1 MLRKRSIGI
10 GLGLILVLTIAGS
23 AFAATATSHKK
34 VVVSISIGAEPPSLD
49 PGLAVDTTSATII
62 ANLNDPIVN
71 LSHDASLTPEPGL
84 AQSWTVNGANV
95 TLHLRHNDHWT
106 NGQTVTAQDVVGSWL
121 RTISPELAADYAYQF
136 YGIVG
141 AEAYNSCDSAKTDC
155 NALRAKVGISA
166 PDKWTVKITLVSP
179 QPWFLQQLSHTSF
192 IPTYLPAVQ
201 KYGNKW
207 TEAGNI
213 VTDGPFMLSAW
224 KHNASLTLVKNPKW
238 RDASSVKVDQ
248 INLPILTDAGT
259 ALNAFNAGDIQVD
272 LSGINPTDV
281 PKLKKTTSWHT
292 GPYIGTYYY
301 GFNVK
306 TIPDANERK
315 ALSAAI
321 DRHAIVKYI
330 GQLGQIPARTFTPQG
345 IANWQT
351 ISKNAWLPIAG
362 DDTSAGLAIAKSYM
376 AKVKNP
382 VKTINLY
389 VNNSAGHVTIAQAI
403 QSNWQKLGVTV
414 NLKVLEWKQ
423 YLQFLGPPP
432 DSSVGAYRLGWL
444 ADFPEDYNFLS
455 LWTCNSGNNNTNWCN
470 KSYDALIA
478 KATQTPNTEKRV
490 ALYQQAE
497 TLLTG
502 KSGDMPIAPIYFYV
516 NAWLQKP
523 NIQGYYANPL
533 GTSFFSGITAS

>member
-1 MLRKRSIGI
+1 MRRKRSIGI

-49 PGLAVDTTSATII
+49 PGLATDTTSATII
-62 ANLNDPIVN
+62 ANLNDPIIN
-71 LSHDASLTPEPGL
+71 LSHDSHLTPQAGL
-84 AQSWTVNGANV
+84 AQSWTVNGVNV

-106 NGQTVTAQDVVGSWL
+106 NGQPVTAQDVVGSWL

-141 AEAYNSCDSAKTDC
+141 AEAYNSCDPAKTNC

-166 PDKWTVKITLVSP
+166 PDKWTVKITLISP

-207 TEAGNI
+207 TEPGNI

-238 RDASSVKVDQ
+238 RNASSVKVDQ

-259 ALNAFNAGDIQVD
+259 ALNAFNAGSTQID

-281 PKLKKTTSWHT
+281 PTLKKTTSWHT

-306 TIPDANERK
+306 RDPGRER
-315 ALSAAI
+315 AQGAVRG
-321 DRHAIVKYI
+321 DR
-330 GQLGQIPARTFTPQG
+330 PARDRQVHRPAG
-345 IANWQT
+345 ADPGPDVH
-351 ISKNAWLPIAG
+351 AAG
-362 DDTSAGLAIAKSYM
+362 DR
-376 AKVKNP
+376 
-382 VKTINLY
+382 
-389 VNNSAGHVTIAQAI
+389 
-403 QSNWQKLGVTV
+403 
-414 NLKVLEWKQ
+414 E
-423 YLQFLGPPP
+423 
-432 DSSVGAYRLGWL
+432 L
-444 ADFPEDYNFLS
+444 ADRS
-455 LWTCNSGNNNTNWCN
+455 
-470 KSYDALIA
+470 AR
-478 KATQTPNTEKRV
+478 TPGCRSPVPIRRRV
-490 ALYQQAE
+490 SPSPSR
-497 TLLTG
+497 T
-502 KSGDMPIAPIYFYV
+502 
-516 NAWLQKP
+516 WRR
-523 NIQGYYANPL
+523 
-533 GTSFFSGITAS
+533 